1 MFRGGRELGFWNWQE
16 KSGILLTAY
25 GRKCHGNYFKMTEIT
40 LSRSR
45 SHMGLSFVRMKS
57 LIACDGVLAPLKLS
71 LAFRNDLHDSMRQ
84 AAEFNHCSSSPS
96 KLKAKKKKK
105 KRG

>member
-1 MFRGGRELGFWNWQE
+1 MALLSSFEIIAGIACFVVFLLEFCFVFRGGRELGFWNWQE

-45 SHMGLSFVRMKS
+45 SHMAGSVVRSDEIFDCLRWCIGATKT
-57 LIACDGVLAPLKLS
+57 S
-71 LAFRNDLHDSMRQ
+71 LAFRTT
-84 AAEFNHCSSSPS
+84 
-96 KLKAKKKKK
+96 
-105 KRG
+105 

>member
-25 GRKCHGNYFKMTEIT
+25 GRNCHGNYFKMTEMT

-45 SHMGLSFVRMKS
+45 SHMCLSFVRIKTFTRIS
-57 LIACDGVLAPLKLS
+57 
-71 LAFRNDLHDSMRQ
+71 NDLR
-84 AAEFNHCSSSPS
+84 P
-96 KLKAKKKKK
+96 KKDVDYYH
-105 KRG
+105 

>member
-1 MFRGGRELGFWNWQE
+1 MFRGGRELGFRNWQE

-57 LIACDGVLAPLKLS
+57 LIACDGVLAPLKLHS
-71 LAFRNDLHDSMRQ
+71 HFERPKGQRKMSIITTNI
-84 AAEFNHCSSSPS
+84 
-96 KLKAKKKKK
+96 
-105 KRG
+105 